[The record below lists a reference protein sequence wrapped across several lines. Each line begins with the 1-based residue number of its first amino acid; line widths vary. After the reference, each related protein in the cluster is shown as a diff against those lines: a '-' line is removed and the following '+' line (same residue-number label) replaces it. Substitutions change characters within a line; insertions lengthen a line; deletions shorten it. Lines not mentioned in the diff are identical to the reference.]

1 MQALIE
7 ATVAGLGYDLIEVE
21 LTGRGLLR
29 VTIDQPAAKAAK
41 GETIHVDD
49 CEKVTRQL
57 QYALEVEGTN
67 YSRLEVGSPGV
78 DRLLK
83 RPEDFVRFAGEEIV
97 VVLNELHENRK
108 RFSGTLQAPQAS
120 DKPGEYALVYPA
132 NAAAKLVAKARLDG
146 KPLSKTAQK
155 KADAE
160 AKFAELKFAL
170 HEAAEV
176 RLDPVLNFKGSA
188 KDWPA
193 GAEQVEE

>member
-29 VTIDQPAAKAAK
+29 VTIDQPAAKATQ
-41 GETIHVDD
+41 GVTIHVDD

-97 VVLNELHENRK
+97 VVLKELYENRK
-108 RFSGTLQAPQAS
+108 RFSGTLQAPEATG
-120 DKPGEYALVYPA
+120 KAGEYALVYPA

-188 KDWPA
+188 KDWPDA
-193 GAEQVEE
+193 TDAVEA